1 MGDRT
6 TIGGRWTHTDEAALR
21 ALPDLLAD
29 VPGTVAEDLRAAI
42 TTVRIWDGEAA
53 PWLALERAIRDARIE
68 VWACAPIAQPHD
80 PMWDVLDAYDY
91 AIAPILTAIAEQVAA
106 LRGGE

>member
-1 MGDRT
+1 M
-6 TIGGRWTHTDEAALR
+6 RWTPTDEAALR

-42 TTVRIWDGEAA
+42 TTARIWDGEAA
-53 PWLALERAIRDARIE
+53 PWVALERAIRDARIE

-91 AIAPILTAIAEQVAA
+91 ACAPILTAIAEQVAA
-106 LRGGE
+106 IRGGA